1 MPSPRADR
9 IVADANATLA
19 TLLARTDANPDA
31 ELGDAYLGRRV
42 ADILGH
48 LHAWHVIF
56 DGWIAQERSGSVP
69 AYPAEGYTWRN
80 LDTLNQTLYEAHR
93 SKSYDTLRAMLV
105 ASHASA
111 VSLVESL
118 SEAELTRTDA
128 FEWLGQESL
137 GNVAHECL
145 GGHYEWGLEVLDAA
159 GVA

>member
-1 MPSPRADR
+1 MPSPQAER

-19 TLLARTDANPDA
+19 TLLARADAHSEA
-31 ELGDAYLGRRV
+31 ALGDAYLGRRV

-48 LHAWHVIF
+48 LHSWHVIF
-56 DGWIAQERSGSVP
+56 DGWIAQDRAGSVP
-69 AYPAEGYTWRN
+69 AYPAEGYTWRD

-105 ASHASA
+105 ASHEAA
-111 VSLVESL
+111 TALVESL
-118 SEAELTRTDA
+118 STTELTQPDA
-128 FEWLGQESL
+128 FEWLGQEPL

-145 GGHYEWGLEVLDAA
+145 GGHYAWALGVLDTA

>member
-1 MPSPRADR
+1 MPSPRAAR
-9 IVADANATLA
+9 IVTDANATLA
-19 TLLARTDANPDA
+19 TLLSRTDANPEA
-31 ELGDAYLGRRV
+31 QLGDAYLGRRI

-56 DGWIAQERSGSVP
+56 DGWIAQETSGSVP

-80 LDTLNQTLYEAHR
+80 LGDLNQALYEVHR

-105 ASHASA
+105 TSHGA
-111 VSLVESL
+111 VAEIVESL
-118 SEAELTRTDA
+118 SEPELTRTDA
-128 FEWLGQESL
+128 FEWLGREPL

-145 GGHYEWGLEVLDAA
+145 GGHYEWALEILDAA